1 MLYLYICLRI
11 LWLVSLG
18 VSLTLPNA
26 HATRGVGWEGFG
38 DWKGSSGPSQGGE
51 GGAGCGKDPVW
62 DPRTEGGGSG
72 LYRVRGKV
80 GGRQTREIGHRL
92 ARPLAGLPS
101 PRDLHTMERPQT
113 PFTSDSSLLYYYN
126 SQVKPACLTFY
137 FAGWCHNR
145 SRRNTSKLAFAILTA
160 QVESW
165 SDKTESVFLGH
176 PPTPTD
182 T

>member
-1 MLYLYICLRI
+1 MGGALARRRLEKNCALDRERT
-11 LWLVSLG
+11 LG
-18 VSLTLPNA
+18 
-26 HATRGVGWEGFG
+26 RGE
-38 DWKGSSGPSQGGE
+38 GGE
-51 GGAGCGKDPVW
+51 GGGKDSVW

-126 SQVKPACLTFY
+126 CQAGLFDFLSCRLVSHALTQKY
-137 FAGWCHNR
+137 FDVGFR
-145 SRRNTSKLAFAILTA
+145 YFDGTSGELK
-160 QVESW
+160 
-165 SDKTESVFLGH
+165 
-176 PPTPTD
+176 
-182 T
+182 

>member
-1 MLYLYICLRI
+1 MR
-11 LWLVSLG
+11 
-18 VSLTLPNA
+18 
-26 HATRGVGWEGFG
+26 RGGTEKDKLADYMRGA
-38 DWKGSSGPSQGGE
+38 QL
-51 GGAGCGKDPVW
+51 GGALARRRRLEKNCALDRERTLGRGGCGKDSVW
-62 DPRTEGGGSG
+62 DPRTEGGGGGGGG

-126 SQVKPACLTFY
+126 CQVKPACLTFY
-137 FAGWCHNR
+137 FAGWCHTR

-160 QVESW
+160 QVES
-165 SDKTESVFLGH
+165 
-176 PPTPTD
+176 
-182 T
+182 